1 MGNVNEI
8 HVYFQFILMIFKARY
23 SFYCNFL
30 GFRKK
35 KKTAKEPLGVRVE
48 DYIFL
53 LTAFLEIPHSEC
65 YKITTDV

>member
-1 MGNVNEI
+1 
-8 HVYFQFILMIFKARY
+8 MIFKARY